1 MIPKFIFL
9 LLLIPVFFSGYLI
22 CDYMGDNT
30 KNEPKETQGVAF
42 HVTRENYYIADIN
55 ALKEEIFS
63 FGCKEENFFVHLP
76 GYFRLQ
82 KHFPDDL
89 YLHFACHKITQYQ
102 AMEIASKLEHINYH
116 FSPAFSYMGN
126 E

>member
-1 MIPKFIFL
+1 
-9 LLLIPVFFSGYLI
+9 
-22 CDYMGDNT
+22 MGDNT